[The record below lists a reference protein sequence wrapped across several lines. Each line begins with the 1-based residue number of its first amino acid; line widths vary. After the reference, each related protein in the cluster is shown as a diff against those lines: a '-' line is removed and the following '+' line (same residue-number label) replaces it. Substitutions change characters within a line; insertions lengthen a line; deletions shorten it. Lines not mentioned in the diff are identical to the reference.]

1 MIVNNYYI
9 FVVLNRYMALTLL
22 LLEQIMQSE
31 VENIHA
37 RIDEH
42 RTLIDKLFDRLDSID
57 RQLSLLWLAVEDL
70 KVGEIVVVKPDERVA
85 ADGFVVKGITAIN
98 QAPVTGE
105 SMPVDK
111 RPVLDDAAARADPDH
126 AGRQPALIS
135 VLWARRRRFTGQR
148 PCSAP

>member
-70 KVGEIVVVKPDERVA
+70 KVEVA
-85 ADGFVVKGITAIN
+85 TIRQDMVTKAD
-98 QAPVTGE
+98 
-105 SMPVDK
+105 
-111 RPVLDDAAARADPDH
+111 LDAALANYATKADVHSIVQAALADYPTKADVQTIVETTVE
-126 AGRQPALIS
+126 AMFAKYFPAPGS
-135 VLWARRRRFTGQR
+135 
-148 PCSAP
+148 

>member
-42 RTLIDKLFDRLDSID
+42 QTLIDKLFDRLDSID

-70 KVGEIVVVKPDERVA
+70 KVEVA
-85 ADGFVVKGITAIN
+85 AIRQDM
-98 QAPVTGE
+98 VTKA
-105 SMPVDK
+105 D
-111 RPVLDDAAARADPDH
+111 LDAALANYATKADVHSIVQAALADYPTKADVQTIVETTVE
-126 AGRQPALIS
+126 AMFAKYFPAPGS
-135 VLWARRRRFTGQR
+135 
-148 PCSAP
+148 

>member
-9 FVVLNRYMALTLL
+9 FVALNRYMALTLV

-70 KVGEIVVVKPDERVA
+70 KVEVA
-85 ADGFVVKGITAIN
+85 AIRQDMVTKADLDTALAN
-98 QAPVTGE
+98 YPTKSDLNAALANYPTKRDLNDALANYPTKTDLNAALANYATKADLEAMFAKYFPAPG
-105 SMPVDK
+105 S
-111 RPVLDDAAARADPDH
+111 
-126 AGRQPALIS
+126 
-135 VLWARRRRFTGQR
+135 
-148 PCSAP
+148 

>member
-1 MIVNNYYI
+1 
-9 FVVLNRYMALTLL
+9 MALTLL

-70 KVGEIVVVKPDERVA
+70 KVDRVT
-85 ADGFVVKGITAIN
+85 KTN
-98 QAPVTGE
+98 
-105 SMPVDK
+105 
-111 RPVLDDAAARADPDH
+111 LDAALANYATKADVHSIVQAALADYPTKADVQTIVETTVE
-126 AGRQPALIS
+126 AMFAKYFPAPGS
-135 VLWARRRRFTGQR
+135 
-148 PCSAP
+148 